1 MKFAPKHPN
10 ATFSDKIFFRR
21 MSMDVEICLS
31 KLDVSDKAGWYGGI
45 PQYKSVRSL
54 HLNDLYEIKE

>member
-1 MKFAPKHPN
+1 MGRIRHKIQQIGMKFAPKHPN

-31 KLDVSDKAGWYGGI
+31 KLDVSDKA
-45 PQYKSVRSL
+45 
-54 HLNDLYEIKE
+54 E